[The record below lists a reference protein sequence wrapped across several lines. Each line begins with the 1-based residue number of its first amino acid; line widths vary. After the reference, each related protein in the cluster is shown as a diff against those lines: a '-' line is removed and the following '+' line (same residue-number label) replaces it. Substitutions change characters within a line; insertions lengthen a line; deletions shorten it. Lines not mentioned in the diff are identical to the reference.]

1 MKGNKRMAKLA
12 LIETRPH
19 PSGSFIPYQAT
30 PGLCKSVYFS
40 ASHSQNL
47 YRVRHP
53 SSSFSTVKKS
63 LFTSFC
69 SCFFQRVFAFVCD
82 NDNDCL
88 ARLCWLRKEK
98 KEKGRKEKKKEKK
111 GVDCGR
117 FSLGLIKFEPSDR

>member
-69 SCFFQRVFAFVCD
+69 SCFFERVFAFVCD

-88 ARLCWLRKEK
+88 ARLCWLRKKKRKKEEK
-98 KEKGRKEKKKEKK
+98 KRKKRKR
-111 GVDCGR
+111 GSTVDA
-117 FSLGLIKFEPSDR
+117 FLLV